1 MPTYQTKA
9 YRAVEAKLAEVKKA
23 YDALDE
29 KQSEDWEWLT
39 YLQKQADDL
48 DREQTKMRSLMLGL
62 LTSSSS
68 SSGSLKSTMDS
79 NTKSSGPSKMK
90 VRCFLHYLS

>member
-9 YRAVEAKLAEVKKA
+9 YRAVEAKLAEVKKT

-29 KQSEDWEWLT
+29 KQSEDWEMLI
-39 YLQKQADDL
+39 YLQQRAHDL
-48 DREQTKMRSLMLGL
+48 SKRTSMKLEKLDL

-90 VRCFLHYLS
+90 VRCFLLYLS